1 LKHANRIADAS
12 ESKSKPR
19 IPSANHTANPTRKT
33 RKNLEESQMDIETT
47 HTGDVLTIAFAR
59 PEKKNAITSAMY
71 QTMADALAE
80 AQQDPATRAVLIRGS
95 AGIFSAGNDLEDFM
109 KQPPVSDNAPVFQ
122 FLRAISSAEKPLV
135 ASVAG
140 AAVGIGTTLLLHCDL
155 VYAADTATFSL
166 PFAQLGLCPEA
177 ASSLLLQRV
186 AGYQGAAE
194 KLMLGEPFDAKE
206 AHRMG
211 FVNRLLPAAEVDAFA
226 LQQAQK
232 LAALPASS
240 LRVTKQLMKRAAQ
253 HEIQTQMTDEAVHF
267 AKMLLAPEAKEAFK
281 AFFEKRKPDFRQF
294 S

>member
-1 LKHANRIADAS
+1 
-12 ESKSKPR
+12 
-19 IPSANHTANPTRKT
+19 
-33 RKNLEESQMDIETT
+33 MDILIERTA
-47 HTGDVLTIAFAR
+47 DVQTITFNR
-59 PEKKNAITSAMY
+59 PDKKNAITSAMY
-71 QTMADALAE
+71 QTMADALAQ
-80 AQQDPATRAVLIRGS
+80 AQSDATVRAILIRGS
-95 AGIFSAGNDLEDFM
+95 VGIFSAGNDLEDFM
-109 KQPPVSDNAPVFQ
+109 KKPPVGEEAPVFR

-140 AAVGIGTTLLLHCDL
+140 AAVGVGTTLLLHCDM
-155 VYAADTATFSL
+155 VYAADNATFSL
-166 PFAQLGLCPEA
+166 PFSQLGLCPEA

-186 AGYQGAAE
+186 AGYQAAAE
-194 KLMLGEPFDAKE
+194 KLMLGEPFDANE
-206 AHRMG
+206 AQRMG

-253 HEIQTQMTDEAVHF
+253 HELQAQMTDEAVHF

-294 S
+294 N